1 MVVGRCIDDSGC
13 EVLRQRWAILSNME
27 RAGYRVGFAVVVWSW
42 FRPGRGCRWN
52 KRCDLGIYLVQS
64 RLSGRRAPH
73 DARIAE
79 SRRRGGVG
87 CWTAARGK
95 TPRATAMRGAWAER
109 EARGGKMESEVGR

>member
-52 KRCDLGIYLVQS
+52 KRCDPSIYLV
-64 RLSGRRAPH
+64 
-73 DARIAE
+73 E
-79 SRRRGGVG
+79 SRFSESRAAPSCGDRRKPAEERVE

-109 EARGGKMESEVGR
+109 EARGGKTESEVGR

>member
-1 MVVGRCIDDSGC
+1 MDVGRCIDDSGC

-87 CWTAARGK
+87 CWTAVWGK
-95 TPRATAMRGAWAER
+95 RPRATAMRGAWAER
-109 EARGGKMESEVGR
+109 EARGGKTESEVGR